1 MIGTDEF
8 VRRLNQGSRFQ
19 VQRTNDAAGAYR
31 LLPPSENASGH
42 VDGYFDYQNLSLTI
56 RKLQA
61 RDEFFDDESGLGR
74 LVFLLHLSGSRR
86 VELGFHNHEL
96 SRPTLA
102 VYYQP
107 RGLVKRSVWSSGS
120 NELSLSVGIWPKRLN
135 SLFGFYP
142 PCFPRFSG
150 QHEGSQAFWYSR
162 PLPYSVMSAAE
173 QLLSPSI
180 HPQLSK
186 CYIAVKSQEL
196 LCLSVSALLS
206 DGQFL
211 SRADLR
217 ADRVEQVKTMVDA
230 NLKAPP
236 SLSSIASAFCL
247 PVEELS
253 NEFRLETGMT
263 FAQYTTERRMKR
275 AMIMLES
282 GAIPL
287 KQVAFEV
294 GYSHSSNFCTAFK
307 RHFGSTP
314 KDVRG

>member
-1 MIGTDEF
+1 
-8 VRRLNQGSRFQ
+8 
-19 VQRTNDAAGAYR
+19 
-31 LLPPSENASGH
+31 
-42 VDGYFDYQNLSLTI
+42 
-56 RKLQA
+56 
-61 RDEFFDDESGLGR
+61 
-74 LVFLLHLSGSRR
+74 
-86 VELGFHNHEL
+86 
-96 SRPTLA
+96 
-102 VYYQP
+102 
-107 RGLVKRSVWSSGS
+107 
-120 NELSLSVGIWPKRLN
+120 
-135 SLFGFYP
+135 
-142 PCFPRFSG
+142 
-150 QHEGSQAFWYSR
+150 
-162 PLPYSVMSAAE
+162 
-173 QLLSPSI
+173 
-180 HPQLSK
+180 
-186 CYIAVKSQEL
+186 
-196 LCLSVSALLS
+196 
-206 DGQFL
+206 
-211 SRADLR
+211 
-217 ADRVEQVKTMVDA
+217 MVDA